1 MEVKLW
7 NFNVK
12 SQDVTE
18 PIKLSYMSE
27 RILFIFAFTVEITG
41 FANAFDSCYVKMYTK
56 RIIIH
61 VSEEKIK
68 ERKYL
73 GL

>member
-7 NFNVK
+7 NFHVK
-12 SQDVTE
+12 SQDLTE
-18 PIKLSYMSE
+18 AIKLSSHL
-27 RILFIFAFTVEITG
+27 RSKTG
-41 FANAFDSCYVKMYTK
+41 FANAFDSCCRKMYTK